1 MVGPPRGAASP
12 ISALPRAPSRAQVLT
27 ERGFAALD
35 RFLHIEA
42 VSGIVL
48 LFAAAAA
55 LFWANSPGSATY
67 DAFWHTPV
75 SIGFGS
81 LGASQPLH
89 FLINDGLM
97 TSFFLVV
104 GMEIRREIH
113 EGALSDLRQVAL
125 PVGAAIGGVVV
136 PALVY
141 LVFNGGGL
149 RSHGWAIPTA
159 TDIAFAVGVLALLGR
174 GIPGNVRVLLLTLA
188 IIDDVIAVL
197 IIALL
202 YSGGLHYTGFA
213 VAGLGILM
221 VLGMQ
226 RMGLG
231 SAWAYVVPGAV
242 IWVGLLLTGAH
253 PTLAGV
259 VLGLLTPVFSTP
271 SHQSPV
277 DVLTRTTDELK
288 RRAISNEPGQLAHP
302 LRELR

>member
-1 MVGPPRGAASP
+1 
-12 ISALPRAPSRAQVLT
+12 
-27 ERGFAALD
+27 
-35 RFLHIEA
+35 
-42 VSGIVL
+42 
-48 LFAAAAA
+48 
-55 LFWANSPGSATY
+55 
-67 DAFWHTPV
+67 
-75 SIGFGS
+75 
-81 LGASQPLH
+81 
-89 FLINDGLM
+89 DGLM
-97 TSFFLVV
+97 TIFFLVV

-125 PVGAAIGGVVV
+125 PVGAAIGGGVV
-136 PALVY
+136 PALGY

-159 TDIAFAVGVLALLGR
+159 TDIAFAAGGLALLGR

-259 VLGLLTPVFSTP
+259 VLGLMTPVFSTP
-271 SHQSPV
+271 SNQSPV
-277 DVLTRTTDELK
+277 DVLTRATDELK
-288 RRAISNEPGQLAHP
+288 RRAINNDPGQLAHP
-302 LRELR
+302 LRELRFAQREVLPPVVRIQMALHPWVAYGVMPIFALANAGVALGSIDMNASGALWV